1 MRLGGLFLLL
11 ILSYFFNPIQP
22 IVDDI
27 PVIQV
32 NQFEQFE
39 PTLQKELDASLI
51 DSEFIES
58 IV

>member
-39 PTLQKELDASLI
+39 STLQNELDASLI